1 MDTLKNILTLII
13 SLSTVLGIFTG
24 IINKAFSKKLK
35 PIEKRIEQSE
45 ENSMKHDLGQLRYLI
60 VSFSN
65 DLRNG
70 ITKSRFQYDAVFGF
84 IDEYEEII
92 NKLNIRNGLF
102 EEEKHYIQKRYQ
114 ELTEER
120 NS

>member
-1 MDTLKNILTLII
+1 MEALKDVLGLVI
-13 SLSTVLGIFTG
+13 SISTVLGIFTG
-24 IINKAFSKKLK
+24 IINKMFGEKLAPLESRIKK
-35 PIEKRIEQSE
+35 SE

-70 ITKSRFQYDAVFGF
+70 IPKSRFQYDAVFSF
-84 IDEYEEII
+84 IDEYETMIEELHI
-92 NKLNIRNGLF
+92 KNGLF

-114 ELTEER
+114 ELIET
-120 NS
+120 NK